1 MSKRT
6 ASRGKGQAG
15 RDLEPEYGVAKEK
28 IPEDWI
34 RSRETMQRRGYM
46 VFNVRRWYFPALV
59 LVAVATFAYA
69 LVAKSLTFAVIA
81 GALTL
86 TLYYWNIRAGGG
98 RPKRQ

>member
-6 ASRGKGQAG
+6 DGRAKGQTG

-34 RSRETMQRRGYM
+34 RTRETMQRRGYM
-46 VFNVRRWYFPALV
+46 VFNVRQWYFPALV
-59 LVAVATFAYA
+59 LLALVTFTYA

-86 TLYYWNIRAGGG
+86 TLYYWNLRAGGG
-98 RPKRQ
+98 RPKRR